1 MYAPP
6 GDPGS
11 SGARTLPDVLVLLPP
26 SRSHCP
32 VPARGRR
39 LDLAT
44 LSFPSLTPTRTRVL
58 GALAEASL
66 ADDAAERFGVGTKLL
81 DDVRRNARLAQ
92 LPTVEAGRLYTGVL
106 YDALDLPSL
115 DVAALRRARRRIV
128 ITSGLWGALRPADR
142 VPAYRLGMDVA
153 LPGLATLASVWRP
166 ALTDPLTEA
175 AGPRGL
181 VVDCRS
187 ADYVAAWPLTGPL
200 AARSIAVRALHEG
213 PNGRT
218 VISHMAKHVRG
229 LVTRALML
237 ADVEPRSPKA
247 LAAQLT
253 AAGWTVELAPPARV
267 GTPWRLDVVT
277 T

>member
-1 MYAPP
+1 MIRGP
-6 GDPGS
+6 

-44 LSFPSLTPTRTRVL
+44 LSFPSLTPVRSRVL
-58 GALAEASL
+58 QALAEAIL
-66 ADDAAERFGVGTKLL
+66 AADAAERVGVGAKLL
-81 DDVRRNARLAQ
+81 DDVRRNARLTQ

-106 YDALDLPSL
+106 YDALDLASL
-115 DVAALRRARRRIV
+115 DAAALRRARRRIV
-128 ITSGLWGALRPADR
+128 VTSGLWGALRLADR

-153 LPGLATLASVWRP
+153 LPGLPTLASLWRP
-166 ALTDPLTEA
+166 ALTEPLTEA
-175 AGPRGL
+175 AGPKGL

-187 ADYVAAWPLTGPL
+187 ADYAAAWPLTGTL
-200 AARSIAVRALHEG
+200 AGRSIAIRALHEG

-229 LVTRALML
+229 LLARRLMI
-237 ADVEPRSPKA
+237 ADVEPRTPKA

-253 AAGWTVELAPPARV
+253 AANWNVELGPPVRP
-267 GTPWRLDVVT
+267 GTPWRLDVIT

>member
-1 MYAPP
+1 M
-6 GDPGS
+6 
-11 SGARTLPDVLVLLPP
+11 LVLLPP

-44 LSFPSLTPTRTRVL
+44 LSFPSLTATRARVL
-58 GALAEASL
+58 EALTAASL
-66 ADDAAERFGVGTKLL
+66 ADDAAERFGVGPTLL
-81 DDVRRNARLAQ
+81 DDVRRNARLDR

-106 YDALDLPSL
+106 YDALDLTGL
-115 DVAALRRARRRIV
+115 DAAALRRARRRIV
-128 ITSGLWGALRPADR
+128 ITSGLWGALRLADR
-142 VPAYRLGMDVA
+142 VPAYRLGVDVA
-153 LPGLATLASVWRP
+153 LPGLPTLASLWRS
-166 ALTDPLTEA
+166 ALAEPLTEA
-175 AGPRGL
+175 AGAKAL

-187 ADYVAAWPLTGPL
+187 ADYAAAWPLTGAV

-229 LVTRALML
+229 LIARQLML
-237 ADVEPRSPKA
+237 ADVEPRSPTA

-253 AAGWTVELAPPARV
+253 AAGWNVELAAPPRP